1 MIRDSFKYF
10 LVDLLNKSSTFF
22 IIPILAKELS
32 ISDYGLFS
40 LVLPVALG
48 IVTLSNLGFD
58 NTFARFSY
66 SRDYDPTKLFHTFS
80 SITTLCAVLV
90 TLVTGFLFVY
100 IGIYTISTAIG
111 VGVIAIAVSLISYP
125 RTFFIVNGAQKY
137 FTFYTLV
144 QLFFWFFGII
154 LFWKLNKLNLQITI
168 WLLVFSYITSGVA
181 GYFCYN
187 KMIKIFSNF
196 QFDRLYII
204 NTSTY
209 RWPVYG
215 TSVVSFLYQFV
226 DKFLVL
232 GLLNATSLGVYS
244 LVITISSLIKS
255 VGTSIQFSIQPGIYK
270 YLETNNFQQIIKTK
284 LQLLFIS
291 LPLYGIFLFV
301 VYFLWDILLPIEY
314 LTAINYLPFVS
325 LAFLLDV
332 FYMINLNIFTYY
344 KESKTIMTLEVVFML
359 IQALVLIFAI
369 KIFGLIGLAYTMP
382 ILNLLKLQ
390 TILVLIKIKFKLP
403 VPYLQYFLYYVVLL
417 MITLAFLS
425 FIS

>member
-1 MIRDSFKYF
+1 
-10 LVDLLNKSSTFF
+10 
-22 IIPILAKELS
+22 
-32 ISDYGLFS
+32 
-40 LVLPVALG
+40 
-48 IVTLSNLGFD
+48 
-58 NTFARFSY
+58 
-66 SRDYDPTKLFHTFS
+66 
-80 SITTLCAVLV
+80 
-90 TLVTGFLFVY
+90 
-100 IGIYTISTAIG
+100 
-111 VGVIAIAVSLISYP
+111 
-125 RTFFIVNGAQKY
+125 
-137 FTFYTLV
+137 
-144 QLFFWFFGII
+144 
-154 LFWKLNKLNLQITI
+154 
-168 WLLVFSYITSGVA
+168 
-181 GYFCYN
+181 
-187 KMIKIFSNF
+187 MIKIFSNF